1 MLDLVL
7 IRTVD
12 KQNITSATK
21 RMLFGAPR
29 MPINPSDAADP
40 TAAPDK
46 STAYSGKLNFLIHL
60 ISPAV
65 KRYLY
70 PIPLDS

>member
-1 MLDLVL
+1 MLDPVL

-12 KQNITSATK
+12 KQNITSASK

-29 MPINPSDAADP
+29 MPINPSDATDP